1 MKTLDEIYSE
11 AREKMEK
18 SVESLIKELSHIRTG
33 RANISL
39 LEDITV
45 DYYGQSTQLNHVGT
59 VSVPEPRVMVIKPWD
74 KTLLPAIEK
83 AILASNLGITPQND
97 GNVIRLLFP
106 PLTEE
111 RRRELVKVA
120 KKHGEETKIAVRN
133 IRRGLN
139 DEIKNMEKNSE
150 ISEDICNDGLEE
162 IQKIT
167 DEFIEKID
175 EIIRKKEDEIMEV

>member
-18 SVESLIKELSHIRTG
+18 SIDSLIKELSHIRTG

-45 DYYGQSTQLNHVGT
+45 DYYGQPTQLNHLGT
-59 VSVPEPRVMVIKPWD
+59 VSVPEPRVLVINPWD

-97 GNVIRLLFP
+97 GNVVRLIFP
-106 PLTEE
+106 TLTEE
-111 RRRELVKVA
+111 RRRELVKLV
-120 KKHGEETKIAVRN
+120 KKHGEEAKVAIRN
-133 IRRGLN
+133 IRRTLN
-139 DEIKNMEKNSE
+139 EELKNMEKNSE
-150 ISEDICNDGLEE
+150 ISEDICKDGVDEV
-162 IQKIT
+162 QNIT
-167 DEFIEKID
+167 DEFIERIDKI
-175 EIIRKKEDEIMEV
+175 ISKKESEIMEI